1 MVKPGVFLF
10 ILSILI
16 AGPLFVTVA
25 EGGLAPVTPREGC
38 CTCPLEPGCST
49 TPQNECPS
57 GCIFINGQVCSDQG
71 VCVTQSDQTE
81 ANPIPTLTE
90 WGLIAVAGILGAA
103 GLLAIRKRKAAA

>member
-1 MVKPGVFLF
+1 MKPIIILL
-10 ILSILI
+10 ILSIFI

-25 EGGLAPVTPREGC
+25 EGGLDPVMPRDGC
-38 CTCPLEPGCST
+38 CTCPLETGCST
-49 TPQNECPS
+49 TPQDQCPS
-57 GCIFINGQVCSDQG
+57 DCIFISGQVCSDQG
-71 VCVTQSDQTE
+71 ICVTQSEPTE